1 MHFYVIHS
9 LNILVAVYKN
19 LNAVT
24 IFSVAINFLVSLYYM
39 VAQKTNKEDK
49 SVHQKNLTKL
59 CRISRNMVGKKKY
72 EVKKYTDSTDNYFY
86 INSLGARGGLGHEQ
100 MNLMVFGQ
108 FRYAE

>member
-24 IFSVAINFLVSLYYM
+24 IFSVAINFLVSLLHGG
-39 VAQKTNKEDK
+39 TEDK
-49 SVHQKNLTKL
+49 QSVHQKNLTKL

>member
-1 MHFYVIHS
+1 
-9 LNILVAVYKN
+9 
-19 LNAVT
+19 
-24 IFSVAINFLVSLYYM
+24 M

-59 CRISRNMVGKKKY
+59 YKISRNMVGKKKY

-86 INSLGARGGLGHEQ
+86 MNSLGARGSLGQLWDNQ

>member
-1 MHFYVIHS
+1 
-9 LNILVAVYKN
+9 
-19 LNAVT
+19 
-24 IFSVAINFLVSLYYM
+24 M

-59 CRISRNMVGKKKY
+59 YKISRNMVGKKKY

-86 INSLGARGGLGHEQ
+86 INSLGARGGLGQLWDNQ
-100 MNLMVFGQ
+100 MYLMVFGQ